1 MPEQKVQQIGWHLM
15 STDAAFFLV
24 DDVSYAFADGTSVL
38 SQVNWHIPS
47 GAFHCLVGRSGCG
60 KTTLLKL
67 IAGLLQPSGG
77 RILIQQKAVCGPSSK
92 VGFVFQTPALL
103 EWLSVIDNV
112 LLPISLHR
120 QVLDDDRDTAREL
133 LQLVGITDLVERYPE
148 QLSGGQQ
155 SRAALARALVTS
167 PPALLMDEPFA
178 ALDAITREEL
188 QDDLLH
194 LVALRQTTVLFVTHD
209 IAEAVYLAD
218 RVAIME
224 NGQLTPAAS
233 IEKSRPRA
241 ADRRYDQQFVDTCQQ
256 IRAAMKLQAG
266 NTPC

>member
-1 MPEQKVQQIGWHLM
+1 M
-15 STDAAFFLV
+15 STDSAFFAV
-24 DDVSYAFADGTSVL
+24 NSVSYAYADGTEVL
-38 SQVNWHIPS
+38 SAVDWSIPA

-67 IAGLLQPSGG
+67 AAGLLRATQGQVQIEGQP
-77 RILIQQKAVCGPSSK
+77 VHGPSPK

-103 EWLSVIDNV
+103 EWLPVIDNV

-120 QVLDDDRDTAREL
+120 RVVAEDRDTAREL
-133 LQLVGITDLVERYPE
+133 LELVGIADLAGRYPG

-155 SRAALARALVTS
+155 SRAALARALVGA

-188 QDDLLH
+188 QDDLLR

-209 IAEAVYLAD
+209 IAEAVYLGD
-218 RVAIME
+218 RVAVMDRGRIA
-224 NGQLTPAAS
+224 LAAS
-233 IEKSRPRA
+233 VDLARPRV
-241 ADRRYDQQFVDTCQQ
+241 ADCRYDPHFTAHCQH
-256 IRAAMKLQAG
+256 IRAAMVRPIAEAA
-266 NTPC
+266 